1 MKTIQRIATA
11 KFKVNTP
18 GIENSELMLD
28 FQPIIDEFQLTGDF
42 KLIHWQARP
51 KGHREFGIYS
61 SVDDSYKSIDNVS
74 KAGYGSLQLLQLNDA
89 EDNALPSAVIVHR
102 GSLR

>member
-1 MKTIQRIATA
+1 MKTIQRITKA

-18 GIENSELMLD
+18 GIDQSELVLD
-28 FQPIIDEFQLTGDF
+28 FQPIIDKFQLTGDF

-51 KGHREFGIYS
+51 KGYREFGIYK

-102 GSLR
+102 GNLR

>member
-1 MKTIQRIATA
+1 MKTIQHIAHA
-11 KFKVNTP
+11 KFKVITP
-18 GIENSELMLD
+18 RIENSELMLD
-28 FQPIIDEFQLTGDF
+28 FQPIIDKFKLIGDF

-61 SVDDSYKSIDNVS
+61 SIDDSYRSTDNVD

-89 EDNALPSAVIVHR
+89 TANTIPSAVILHR
-102 GSLR
+102 GNLR

>member
-28 FQPIIDEFQLTGDF
+28 FQPIIDEFKLTGDF

-51 KGHREFGIYS
+51 KGYREFGVYS
-61 SVDDSYKSIDNVS
+61 SVDDSYRSTDKWS
-74 KAGYGSLQLLQLNDA
+74 KPSYGSLLPLQLNDKN
-89 EDNALPSAVIVHR
+89 DNALPSAVILHR